1 MAEQGE
7 NQAVIDLIERLVE
20 CDELH
25 KVGDELRIVAVPK
38 GMELKSLKKL
48 LDEYRER
55 PERKTG
61 ITTTTTLESFC
72 AFVNR
77 HRERESVVF
86 CDDTNEKAPKLVAL
100 FNAHGASA
108 SLEALAKDT
117 KVNARGEPDH
127 QDHRATYAFPLSE
140 EWKVWTGLVPAMSQ
154 ADFAHFLEDRIN
166 DVLDPDQAGEVAK
179 EYAASVKAT
188 LATAARL
195 LELSRG
201 LAVNLDGRVS
211 QELNLKSG
219 EGKLVFTEEHR
230 DSAGQRLDVP
240 GAFAI
245 GIPVFRGGVAYKIPV
260 RLRYRVAQ
268 GGVTWSLAVQRLDRV
283 FEAAIAEAAKVVAEA
298 TSLPVFRG
306 APG

>member
-7 NQAVIDLIERLVE
+7 NQALIDAMERLSEPVRV
-20 CDELH
+20 L
-25 KVGDELRIVAVPK
+25 GDDAAPMVVAVPR

-61 ITTTTTLESFC
+61 TTTLTTLEAFC

-77 HRERESVVF
+77 HRERESAVF

-100 FNAHGASA
+100 FNAHSASA
-108 SLEALAKDT
+108 SLETLATDP
-117 KVNARGEPDH
+117 NADARGEADW
-127 QDHRATYAFPLSE
+127 QDHRALYAFPLSE
-140 EWKVWTGLVPAMSQ
+140 EWKIWTALVPAMSQ
-154 ADFAHFLEDRIN
+154 ADFAHFLEDRIT
-166 DVLDPDQAGEVAK
+166 DVLDPDQAGDVAK

-188 LATAARL
+188 LATPARM

-201 LAVNLDGRVS
+201 LTVHLDGRVS

-219 EGKLVFTEEHR
+219 EGKLVFTEEHK
-230 DSAGQRLDVP
+230 DAAGQRIDVP

-260 RLRYRVAQ
+260 RLRYRVSQ
-268 GGVTWSLAVQRLDRV
+268 GSVSWSLAVQRLDRV
-283 FEAAIAEAAKVVAEA
+283 FEAAIAEACTLVAQA
-298 TSLPVFRG
+298 THLPVFRG

>member
-1 MAEQGE
+1 MEQGE
-7 NQAVIDLIERLVE
+7 NQALIDVMERLVE

-38 GMELKSLKKL
+38 GMELKSLKPL
-48 LDEYRER
+48 LDQYLKH

-61 ITTTTTLESFC
+61 TTVLTTLEAFC
-72 AFVNR
+72 GFVNR
-77 HRERESVVF
+77 HQENESVVF
-86 CDDTNEKAPKLVAL
+86 CDDTNEKAPKLVAV
-100 FNAHGASA
+100 FNAHSE
-108 SLEALAKDT
+108 SRYTSEAPEAQ
-117 KVNARGEPDH
+117 AIGRGEADW

-283 FEAAIAEAAKVVAEA
+283 FEAAIAEACAVVATA